1 MTREA
6 AHTLFNQNTI
16 KPGKVNVTTTD
27 IDRMKEMRKLLTA
40 AGNKESSFIKVEM
53 LFYEALEISRSY
65 GNDPGSNELLAK
77 LKELEM
83 KEYENTK
90 AHYKKSSQREKAIQQ
105 FTHRLKNI
113 LANVENI
120 KQEQKI

>member
-1 MTREA
+1 M
-6 AHTLFNQNTI
+6 
-16 KPGKVNVTTTD
+16 NVSTTD
-27 IDRMKEMRKLLTA
+27 IERMKEMRRLLTA
-40 AGNKESSFIKVEM
+40 AGNKESAFIKVEM

-65 GNDPGSNELLAK
+65 GNDPASNELLSR
-77 LKELEM
+77 LKELQM

-90 AHYKKSSQREKAIQQ
+90 LHYKKSSQREKAIQQ

-120 KQEQKI
+120 KQEQKL